1 MSSKEDL
8 KISISQCKASRG
20 FLNWNQ
26 QELAEKVGCAKKTI
40 SDFEKGNR
48 EAQAR
53 TLKDIRTT
61 FENAG
66 IVFEENE
73 EFLTVRLKKKE
84 Q

>member
-1 MSSKEDL
+1 MSSKENL

-20 FLNWNQ
+20 FLGWSQ
-26 QELAEKVGCAKKTI
+26 KDLAKMVGCAEKTI

-61 FENAG
+61 FENEG
-66 IVFEENE
+66 IIFEEND
-73 EFLTVRLKKKE
+73 EFLTVRLKK
-84 Q
+84 